1 MYDFFSNSTM
11 NTYIHNVESTF
22 FLWVTSDLKLI
33 RLGNSAV
40 ILALFCYEPEFITP
54 DPKTPTRKQRTHAK
68 KKTKNYSTHT
78 LSHTHARAVCSIF
91 TVSNRCDNSL
101 CELCDSQRG
110 E

>member
-33 RLGNSAV
+33 RLGNSVV

-54 DPKTPTRKQRTHAK
+54 DPKTPTRKQRTHVK
-68 KKTKNYSTHT
+68 KKQKTIRHTRCRTHT
-78 LSHTHARAVCSIF
+78 RARFVPYSP
-91 TVSNRCDNSL
+91 
-101 CELCDSQRG
+101 
-110 E
+110 